1 MTFQEFGKNIAVMR
15 YDEPNNLVD
24 LFETSVKKYPTGKYI
39 GEKNTEGIYLWNT
52 YQEAGERA
60 ANLRGGLAS
69 LRILEKGDRVGI
81 IADNRSEWAICAY
94 ATYGLECSWVPMY
107 EKELFHTWKYIIRD
121 SAIKI
126 LFVSTYAIFNE
137 VRTLIEEIPTL
148 KKIFVI
154 ESHDEHSMV
163 ALEVIGKDNPVAS
176 KKPAYND
183 TAILIYTSGTTGDPK
198 GVLLS
203 HGNITSNVQAGLSV
217 FPEMDNTCRALSIL
231 PWAHSYA
238 HTAELTTFTMV
249 GAAIGITTVDTMGD
263 DLVKVRPTHLICV
276 PRLFNKIYAGIH
288 SKMEDKG
295 GIAKKLFYMAKDA
308 AEVKRRTGKTGLK
321 FKLLDKMVF
330 GKIRKKLGGRLRESL
345 TASARTDTEVAN
357 FFFDIGL
364 PVYDCYGLT
373 EASPAITMNC
383 PSAHRLG
390 SVGKPIEKV
399 KIVIDQSVVEEG
411 SEDGEILAFGPNV
424 MQGYHN
430 KPEQTDAIMVEDEN
444 GIRGIRTGDRGKLDE
459 AGYLFITGRIK
470 SEFKLLNGKYVH
482 PENIEQSIKLIPWV
496 ANVMLY
502 GDGKP
507 YPICLIVPDMEMAT
521 GYANELDLTVSPEEL
536 IQQKDVQNLISK
548 EIRAHLKGTFG
559 GYEIPKKFLFIT
571 EGFTLENGMLTQTL
585 KLKRRNVLK
594 KYGTQIE
601 SLYNEDIQ

>member
-1 MTFQEFGKNIAVMR
+1 MIFKEFGKNIAVMR
-15 YDEPNNLVD
+15 YDEPSNLVD
-24 LFETSVKKYPTGKYI
+24 VFETSVKKYPTHKYI
-39 GEKNTEGIYLWNT
+39 GEKNTDGIYKWNT
-52 YQEAGERA
+52 YQELGDRV
-60 ANLRGGLAS
+60 ANLRGGLAT
-69 LRILEKGDRVGI
+69 LRVLEKGDRVGI
-81 IADNRSEWAICAY
+81 IANNRTEWAICAY

-107 EKELFHTWKYIIRD
+107 EKELFHTWKYIIQD
-121 SAIKI
+121 SGIKI
-126 LFVSTYAIFNE
+126 LFVSTDTIFNE
-137 VRTLIEEIPTL
+137 VKCLIEEIPTL

-154 ESHDEHSMV
+154 ESHDEHSMM
-163 ALEVIGKDNPVAS
+163 ALEAIGKENPVAS
-176 KKPAYND
+176 KKPAHND

-203 HGNITSNVQAGLSV
+203 HGNVTSNAQAGLRV
-217 FPEMDNTCRALSIL
+217 FPELNSTCRALSIL

-238 HTAELTTFTMV
+238 HTGELTAYTMV
-249 GAAIGITTVDTMGD
+249 GASIGITTVDTMGD
-263 DLVKVRPTHLICV
+263 DLVKVRPTNLICV

-288 SKMEDKG
+288 SKMEERG

-321 FKLLDKMVF
+321 YKLLNKMVF

-345 TASARTDTEVAN
+345 TSSARTDTAVAN
-357 FFFDIGL
+357 FFYDIGL
-364 PVYDCYGLT
+364 PIYDCYGLT

-399 KIVIDQSVVEEG
+399 KVVIDQSVVEEG
-411 SEDGEILAFGPNV
+411 AEDGEILAFGPNV

-444 GIRGIRTGDRGKLDE
+444 GIRGIRTGDRGKIDE
-459 AGYLFITGRIK
+459 EGYLFITGRIK

-507 YPICLIVPDMEMAT
+507 YTICLIVPDMEMAQ
-521 GYANELDLTVSPEEL
+521 GYATELDLSVSPEDL

-559 GYEIPKKFLFIT
+559 GYEIPRKFLFIT
-571 EGFTLENGMLTQTL
+571 EDFTLENGMLTQTL
-585 KLKRRNVLK
+585 KLKRRNVLN
-594 KYGTQIE
+594 KYGVQIE
-601 SLYNEDIQ
+601 SLYNEDSQ

>member
-1 MTFQEFGKNIAVMR
+1 MIFQEFGKNIAVMR
-15 YDEPNNLVD
+15 YDEPSNLLDV
-24 LFETSVKKYPTGKYI
+24 FETSVKKYPTGKYI
-39 GEKNTEGIYLWNT
+39 GEKNAGGNYKWNT
-52 YQEAGERA
+52 YQEVGERVD
-60 ANLRGGLAS
+60 NLRGGLAS
-69 LRILEKGDRVGI
+69 LRILEKGGRVGI
-81 IADNRSEWAICAY
+81 IANNRTEWAICAY

-107 EKELFHTWKYIIRD
+107 EKELLYTWKYIIRD
-121 SAIKI
+121 SGIKI

-137 VRTLIEEIPTL
+137 VKNLIEEIPTL

-154 ESHDEHSMV
+154 ESHDEHSMM
-163 ALEVIGKDNPVAS
+163 ALEAIGKENPVAS
-176 KKPAYND
+176 KKPAHND

-217 FPEMDNTCRALSIL
+217 FPEMNHTCRALSIL

-276 PRLFNKIYAGIH
+276 PRLFNKIYDGIH
-288 SKMEDKG
+288 SKMEEKG

-330 GKIRKKLGGRLRESL
+330 GKIRKKFGGCLRVSL

-399 KIVIDQSVVEEG
+399 KIVIDQSVVEKG

-430 KPEQTDAIMVEDEN
+430 KPEQTKAIMVQDEN

-459 AGYLFITGRIK
+459 EGYLFITGRIK
-470 SEFKLLNGKYVH
+470 SEFKLLNGKYIH
-482 PENIEQSIKLIPWV
+482 PENIEQCIKLIPWV

-507 YPICLIVPDMEMAT
+507 YTICLIAPDMVMAK
-521 GYANELDLTVSPEEL
+521 GYANELDLTVSPEDL

-559 GYEIPKKFLFIT
+559 GYEIPRKFLFIT

-594 KYGTQIE
+594 KYGAQIE